1 MNKYQKFILERT
13 LCFVSKDMEAK
24 DKQTVTNF
32 LNDKDEFVVQQDE
45 NYNVKKHNI
54 IIGSNIA
61 SVEIDGEKCKIIDTP
76 HHSFFDSK

>member
-24 DKQTVTNF
+24 DKQAVTNF

-45 NYNVKKHNI
+45 NYNVKNTISSLVQTLLLLKSMGRN
-54 IIGSNIA
+54 A
-61 SVEIDGEKCKIIDTP
+61 K
-76 HHSFFDSK
+76 

>member
-45 NYNVKKHNI
+45 NYNVKNTISSLVQTLLLLKSMGRN
-54 IIGSNIA
+54 A
-61 SVEIDGEKCKIIDTP
+61 K
-76 HHSFFDSK
+76 

>member
-24 DKQTVTNF
+24 DKQAVTNF

-45 NYNVKKHNI
+45 NYNVKKTISSLVQTLLLLKSMGRN
-54 IIGSNIA
+54 A
-61 SVEIDGEKCKIIDTP
+61 K
-76 HHSFFDSK
+76 